1 MFPFTKTIITWKNLN
16 PWKLTPKYLILH
28 HTGVRGTV
36 GNIAVLTWQRKS
48 PVSVHFLIGDDG
60 DTYKL
65 AEPTSICRH
74 AWVSQWGNDTNLNN
88 LSLGIEIT
96 WPWFTLEQY
105 KSTCKLTKYLMDTFK
120 IPAENVLTHASVT
133 RAGSKWKFL
142 RDWKSQARK
151 VDPNRSLRADHWFE
165 SFNARRQSL

>member
-1 MFPFTKTIITWKNLN
+1 MFPFTKTVITGKNLN
-16 PWKLTPKYLILH
+16 PWKLVPKYIILH
-28 HTGVRGTV
+28 HTGNKGTA
-36 GNIAVLTWQRKS
+36 GNIAVLTWQRKA

-74 AWVSQWGNDTNLNN
+74 AGVSQWWNDYDLNS

-96 WPWFTLEQY
+96 WPWFTKKQY
-105 KSTCKLTKYLMDTFK
+105 DATCKLTKYLMDTFN

-133 RAGSKWKFL
+133 RSWSKDKKL
-142 RDWKSQARK
+142 RDWKSKARK
-151 VDPNRSLRADHWFE
+151 VDPDRSLRALNGFD
-165 SFNARRQSL
+165 SFDVWRRSL